1 MSPMWKRKYLCE
13 EEECISRGRESI
25 LRGRGMYLERERN
38 VSCEEEEGIS
48 CKKGRLPSDVENCV
62 YAFWLRNAFVIQFSY
77 SLVLLRQFYEIVYIR
92 PAFFINFKNNTY

>member
-1 MSPMWKRKYLCE
+1 MYLERKRK
-13 EEECISRGRESI
+13 
-25 LRGRGMYLERERN
+25 YLERERN

-77 SLVLLRQFYEIVYIR
+77 SLVLLRRFYEIVYIR
-92 PAFFINFKNNTY
+92 PAFFINFKNNMYQ